1 MAKVFIAGH
10 GRMMRSGS
18 QAVPAGVNLHWAVP
32 PRYNGSGGLS
42 TAYLSGRYAVWA
54 GHTGPG
60 EPYYEHYLCPDLGA
74 IMDRKAAAMV
84 EGNWQP
90 AGDHYLLQP
99 RLKFTVT
106 LSSILL
112 FLKRKVPGPLDV
124 YWTCC
129 RSPINEPS
137 HMVRLFEEGATRDA
151 PAEGNLV
158 ADPGKAH
165 SKPLISGQGVDVL
178 LDKRD
183 FLKKFTDNPVVVNG
197 IEGGVTFKR
206 LNDVGFATQ
215 GSWPGVAED
224 NKDGGR
230 KRSGS
235 FSTL

>member
-106 LSSILL
+106 LSSI
-112 FLKRKVPGPLDV
+112 
-124 YWTCC
+124 
-129 RSPINEPS
+129 
-137 HMVRLFEEGATRDA
+137 RLFEEGTTRDA

-165 SKPLISGQGVDVL
+165 SKPLISGKGVDVL

-197 IEGGVTFKR
+197 IDGGVTFKR
-206 LNDVGFATQ
+206 LNETGFATQ

-235 FSTL
+235 FSTM